1 MFCQVQPAAKQRKP
15 VISVDYESMV
25 AIKTSEGLEEKKK
38 LKSGPGGVCH
48 CTWDDGT
55 VYASDVPALFLTM
68 PRAPI
73 LAMKVS
79 KKKKEKKV
87 SLKRPSAAEALA
99 AKRIKAA
106 ADEDEEDEDEED
118 EGGEEEEQSEP
129 DSELEETEST
139 EEKAK
144 PGGEEEEHCVDPRHI
159 KGKPVGLVQPTSI
172 SMRQVLMCP

>member
-38 LKSGPGGVCH
+38 LESGPGGVCH

-99 AKRIKAA
+99 GKRIKAA

-118 EGGEEEEQSEP
+118 EEGEEEEQSEP
-129 DSELEETEST
+129 DSELEETE
-139 EEKAK
+139 AK
-144 PGGEEEEHCVDPRHI
+144 PGSEEEEHCVDPRHI

>member
-38 LKSGPGGVCH
+38 LESGPGGVCH

-106 ADEDEEDEDEED
+106 ADEEDEAVTQLKENIARQDKKNSIKFD
-118 EGGEEEEQSEP
+118 
-129 DSELEETEST
+129 LI
-139 EEKAK
+139 EKNL
-144 PGGEEEEHCVDPRHI
+144 D
-159 KGKPVGLVQPTSI
+159 L
-172 SMRQVLMCP
+172 